1 MIDFEKIIRDSAVK
15 NKLVVHKDDP
25 VMVLAAIINT
35 MLDDL
40 TASLAAALDKYQ
52 SGNNDIARRW
62 RLDAEAGAA
71 KVLNAA
77 LDAGREAT
85 AKTMNEGA
93 AKVMAMI
100 QEELVSAVQHQRRE
114 LDEVVAGMRR
124 HSFLMLGAYGA
135 MLVGAVIVS
144 LL

>member
-1 MIDFEKIIRDSAVK
+1 MIDFDKLIREAAVR

-25 VMVLAAIINT
+25 VMLLATTINL

-40 TASLAAALDKYQ
+40 NASLAAALDKYQ
-52 SGNNDIARRW
+52 SGNDDIARRW

-71 KVLNAA
+71 KILDAA
-77 LDAGREAT
+77 LNAGREAT

-93 AKVMAMI
+93 VKVTALI
-100 QEELVSAVQHQRRE
+100 HEELVSAILHQRKE
-114 LDEVVAGMRR
+114 LDAVVAGMRR

-135 MLVGAVIVS
+135 LLVGAVIVS
-144 LL
+144 FL

>member
-25 VMVLAAIINT
+25 VMVLATIINT

-85 AKTMNEGA
+85 AKTMSEGA
-93 AKVMAMI
+93 NKVTALI
-100 QEELVSAVQHQRRE
+100 QAELVTAVLHQRRE
-114 LDEVVAGMRR
+114 LDMVVAGMRR

-135 MLVGAVIVS
+135 MLIGAVIVS